1 VRLPFFCALR
11 YVKSKKK
18 VVYVCG
24 VRYTYGHHSNKG
36 IIKMIRMTTVAA
48 LLVAGAAL
56 TGCFGKEEA
65 ATETTEAVEP
75 AAGTEA
81 AAPAAAEAAAPAPAA
96 ADAAAPAADA
106 AAPATETTY

>member
-1 VRLPFFCALR
+1 
-11 YVKSKKK
+11 
-18 VVYVCG
+18 
-24 VRYTYGHHSNKG
+24 
-36 IIKMIRMTTVAA
+36 MIRTATIAA

-75 AAGTEA
+75 AAGAQTSTEATPAA
-81 AAPAAAEAAAPAPAA
+81 AAPAAEQ
-96 ADAAAPAADA
+96 AAPAANE

>member
-1 VRLPFFCALR
+1 
-11 YVKSKKK
+11 
-18 VVYVCG
+18 
-24 VRYTYGHHSNKG
+24 
-36 IIKMIRMTTVAA
+36 MIRITTVAA

-75 AAGTEA
+75 AAGVQVTPETTTG
-81 AAPAAAEAAAPAPAA
+81 AAPADSVAPSATEPT
-96 ADAAAPAADA
+96 